1 MKPFLRRKKVIIY
14 SDYLSFNYVIYIDAN
29 NSLSVCKMKIKRLKQ
44 LLEED
49 NIEMKKR
56 DNQILAL
63 KSSLQTAQDK
73 YTEKSNVSINNK
85 VII

>member
-1 MKPFLRRKKVIIY
+1 MEIKK
-14 SDYLSFNYVIYIDAN
+14 
-29 NSLSVCKMKIKRLKQ
+29 LKQ
-44 LLEED
+44 LLEEN

-73 YTEKSNVSINNK
+73 YTEKSNVSIN
-85 VII
+85 

>member
-49 NIEMKKR
+49 NIEIKKR

>member
-1 MKPFLRRKKVIIY
+1 MKPFLKRKKVIIY
-14 SDYLSFNYVIYIDAN
+14 ADYLSFNHVIYIDAN
-29 NSLSVCKMKIKRLKQ
+29 NSLSVCKMEIKRLKQ

-49 NIEMKKR
+49 NIEIKKR